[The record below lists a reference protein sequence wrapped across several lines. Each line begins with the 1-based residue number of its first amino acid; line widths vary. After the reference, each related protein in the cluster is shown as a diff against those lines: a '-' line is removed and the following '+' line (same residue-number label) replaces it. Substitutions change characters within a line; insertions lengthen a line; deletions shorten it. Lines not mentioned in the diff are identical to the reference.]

1 MKKFFERRSVVTDI
15 LKDQE
20 LELASTRRIQL
31 NKEMEGLRQQIE
43 TLTNQVENEKK
54 IRDSYQET
62 IERLE
67 LELAN
72 NQIFIEKIEIDS
84 TQTIDKLNK
93 KIKKMKKKIKK

>member
-1 MKKFFERRSVVTDI
+1 MNIIKYFSPL

-20 LELASTRRIQL
+20 LELASTRRIEL
-31 NKEMEGLRQQIE
+31 NKDSEVLRQQIE

-54 IRDSYQET
+54 MRDSYQGT

-67 LELAN
+67 LELGN
-72 NQIFIEKIEIDS
+72 NQIFIEKLEIDS

>member
-54 IRDSYQET
+54 MRDSYQGT